1 MSVLAAPATAPR
13 TGPVTASE
21 SSRLPKRQPAHPR
34 RRSETT
40 PQPRRLQVRRLPA
53 TASGGTVTRETGPD
67 GAEQPRGWDR
77 MSFRP
82 ALKERNRRAAGPEI
96 VSTTAALASGTATGP
111 STPGADA
118 PMPDP
123 ARFAAVVV
131 TAAAE
136 VLSGHRS
143 ADHLAR
149 WTTPELFAAL
159 ARRAGLA
166 RRLLGRAPTRMRPR
180 SVHAQ
185 RPEHGTCEVTIL
197 LDDGSRVRAAA
208 ARLEAFRGRWL
219 LAALEI
225 A

>member
-1 MSVLAAPATAPR
+1 MA
-13 TGPVTASE
+13 
-21 SSRLPKRQPAHPR
+21 
-34 RRSETT
+34 
-40 PQPRRLQVRRLPA
+40 
-53 TASGGTVTRETGPD
+53 
-67 GAEQPRGWDR
+67 
-77 MSFRP
+77 FRP
-82 ALKERNRRAAGPEI
+82 ALDKADRHITTGSDVNTSRPT
-96 VSTTAALASGTATGP
+96 TTAPQT
-111 STPGADA
+111 TPA
-118 PMPDP
+118 MPDP

-136 VLSGHRS
+136 VLSGQRR
-143 ADHLAR
+143 ADNLAR

-166 RRLLGRAPTRMRPR
+166 KRLLGQAPTRPRPR

-185 RPEHGTCEVTIL
+185 EPKRGTCEVTIL
-197 LDDGSRVRAAA
+197 LDDGNRVRAAA

>member
-1 MSVLAAPATAPR
+1 MSATAVTAQPSRSATSAPTEPDRRSESRPARSRRR
-13 TGPVTASE
+13 TGPTPPSGPIPTRRQATGSTAGAVEHRPS
-21 SSRLPKRQPAHPR
+21 
-34 RRSETT
+34 
-40 PQPRRLQVRRLPA
+40 V
-53 TASGGTVTRETGPD
+53 D
-67 GAEQPRGWDR
+67 GAQRPRQWDR

-82 ALKERNRRAAGPEI
+82 ALRKADGRVRDLARPDDLTSGSSATGAQR
-96 VSTTAALASGTATGP
+96 TAA
-111 STPGADA
+111 
-118 PMPDP
+118 MPDP

-136 VLSGHRS
+136 VLSGQRR
-143 ADHLAR
+143 ADNLAR

-166 RRLLGRAPTRMRPR
+166 RRLLGQAPATRPRPR

-185 RPEHGTCEVTIL
+185 QPDNGCCEVTIL
-197 LDDGSRVRAAA
+197 LDDGDRVRAAA

>member
-1 MSVLAAPATAPR
+1 MTVLTAPTAVPR
-13 TGPVTASE
+13 TTPTTAPDSG
-21 SSRLPKRQPAHPR
+21 RLTERQPTHHSKP
-34 RRSETT
+34 T

-53 TASGGTVTRETGPD
+53 TAAGGTVTRRPGPDETG
-67 GAEQPRGWDR
+67 QTRGWDR
-77 MSFRP
+77 MAFRP
-82 ALKERNRRAAGPEI
+82 ALQEGSRRAAGPG
-96 VSTTAALASGTATGP
+96 AAAAAAIPPGSVLGSNAA
-111 STPGADA
+111 GADTGT

-123 ARFAAVVV
+123 AHFAAVVV

-197 LDDGSRVRAAA
+197 LDDGARVRAAA

>member
-1 MSVLAAPATAPR
+1 MTALTAPAPAPHTA
-13 TGPVTASE
+13 PVTAPDSG
-21 SSRLPKRQPAHPR
+21 RLPERQPAHPR
-34 RRSETT
+34 RRSDRT
-40 PQPRRLQVRRLPA
+40 PQSRPLQVRRLPA
-53 TASGGTVTRETGPD
+53 ATAGSTVTHRPGSD
-67 GAEQPRGWDR
+67 GVEQDRGWDR
-77 MSFRP
+77 MAFRP
-82 ALKERNRRAAGPEI
+82 VLQEGDRRAAEPKRAATAE
-96 VSTTAALASGTATGP
+96 VPASTAAGHSAIDT
-111 STPGADA
+111 DA
-118 PMPDP
+118 PLPDP

-185 RPEHGTCEVTIL
+185 RPDHGTCEVTIL
-197 LDDGSRVRAAA
+197 LDDGARVRAAA